1 MSSASAEGRTPDQS
15 AHHHPPQ
22 HQPVDSP
29 SLPPAELLAQILA
42 LSEEARPEPAADI
55 PEIKLLRDTARR
67 HAGHPLQLQ
76 PIVTEL
82 LQVVL
87 KPVRGMSADT
97 HSRMLHQVAQT
108 MWDDSES
115 QRHLLE
121 LWASLQ
127 RSIAHDK

>member
-15 AHHHPPQ
+15 AQHHPPQ
-22 HQPVDSP
+22 QQPVGSP
-29 SLPPAELLAQILA
+29 PLPPGELLAQILA
-42 LSEEARPEPAADI
+42 LSEETKPELAADL

-87 KPVRGMSADT
+87 KPVRGMSADA